1 MGAASRFAALISAE
15 PPCVLGGT
23 HGPATGAVDRTD
35 PGWQACPIRVV
46 IADDSL
52 LVREGIAS
60 LLRRGGF
67 EVAAEAAEPG
77 ELHAA
82 VDEHKPDIVI
92 VDVRMPPTHTEEG
105 LEAARAIR
113 GRYPDMAI
121 VILSQHVEV
130 GIAMRVLVES
140 PARLGYLLKDRVTD
154 IEDFTATLRH
164 VAAGGSALDPQI
176 VSQLLSGDRDEGP
189 LATLTP
195 REREVLELIAEG
207 RSNKGIAERLDVS
220 TGVVQKH
227 VGSLFAKLGI
237 PDSDD
242 DHRRILAVLTFLR
255 SLGASRLA

>member
-1 MGAASRFAALISAE
+1 M
-15 PPCVLGGT
+15 
-23 HGPATGAVDRTD
+23 
-35 PGWQACPIRVV
+35 

-67 EVAAEAAEPG
+67 EIVAEASSPE
-77 ELHAA
+77 ELLAA
-82 VDEHKPDIVI
+82 VEAHRPEIAI

-105 LEAARAIR
+105 LEAAREIR
-113 GRYPDMAI
+113 ARHPRTGI
-121 VILSQHVEV
+121 VILSQHVEA

-140 PARLGYLLKDRVTD
+140 PERLGYLLKDRVTD
-154 IEDFTATLRH
+154 IDDFTATLRH

-176 VSQLLSGDRDEGP
+176 VSQLLSGNRERGP
-189 LATLTP
+189 LTALTP

-255 SLGASRLA
+255 SLGASGPA

>member
-1 MGAASRFAALISAE
+1 M
-15 PPCVLGGT
+15 
-23 HGPATGAVDRTD
+23 
-35 PGWQACPIRVV
+35 

-60 LLRRGGF
+60 LLRRAGF
-67 EVAAEAAEPG
+67 EISAKAAAPD
-77 ELHAA
+77 ELLAA
-82 VDEHKPDIVI
+82 VEEHRPEIAI

-105 LEAARAIR
+105 LEAAREIR
-113 GRYPDMAI
+113 TRFPQTAI

-130 GIAMRVLVES
+130 GIAMRVLVEN
-140 PARLGYLLKDRVTD
+140 PERLGYLLKDRVTD
-154 IEDFTATLRH
+154 IDDFAATLRH
-164 VAAGGSALDPQI
+164 VAVGGSALDPQV
-176 VSQLLSGDRDEGP
+176 VSELLSGDRDDGP
-189 LATLTP
+189 LSALTP

-207 RSNKGIAERLDVS
+207 RSNKGIGERLDVS

-255 SLGASRLA
+255 SLGASRSA